1 MNDQLTNVRSAN
13 RFRSILQNRDTR
25 QLSDARP
32 SEDQVA
38 RRQIAEIAQDASAA
52 SIDAVEL
59 FADAIRQAG
68 GEVEFRETI
77 TIYED

>member
-1 MNDQLTNVRSAN
+1 MNDQLITHRPNSRLRAAVQDRIAN
-13 RFRSILQNRDTR
+13 P
-25 QLSDARP
+25 LSEAGQ
-32 SEDQVA
+32 SESQIA
-38 RRQIAEIAQDASAA
+38 RRQFAEIAHDASAA